1 MHLFS
6 GLKFESLTARR
17 REKEEEL
24 MDRRTV
30 RRGFAV
36 LAFAVI
42 LGGAGAYPAA
52 AEEAGFFERSLRW
65 LSGLWAQ
72 DTGAESGSED
82 GLFSIWAADYDKGM
96 GVDPN
101 GGTTQIVTPPPGE
114 DQ

>member
-1 MHLFS
+1 
-6 GLKFESLTARR
+6 
-17 REKEEEL
+17 

-42 LGGAGAYPAA
+42 LGVAGAYPAA
-52 AEEAGFFERSLRW
+52 AEEAGLFERSLRW
-65 LSGLWAQ
+65 LSGLWGQ
-72 DTGAESGSED
+72 DTGAESRSED
-82 GLFSIWAADYDKGM
+82 GLFSMWAASESEKGM

-101 GGTTQIVTPPPGE
+101 GGTVQGVTRPPSE